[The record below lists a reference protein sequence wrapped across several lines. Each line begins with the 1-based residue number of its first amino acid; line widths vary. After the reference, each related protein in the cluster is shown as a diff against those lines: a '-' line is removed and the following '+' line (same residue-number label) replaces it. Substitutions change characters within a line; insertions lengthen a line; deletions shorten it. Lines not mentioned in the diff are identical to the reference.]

1 MDPKKPTKKKR
12 FSTMNFT
19 ISKNLDKLTDS
30 DKVSKKKSS
39 QTVNECQITNVD
51 SNSLKSTISS
61 LNLLTKKYD
70 YYEPPKFSNKQ
81 VGPLKSFSYNTF
93 QGLFKDYN
101 EDRVSVCSLVKKPSS
116 SKMKTWPKI
125 SYFAIFDGHG
135 GEECSEFLK
144 NNYLN
149 YLVENSNFPFDIK
162 LSMIE
167 TFQKIEE
174 DFFKLKCKDNI
185 EESDKSG
192 SCALVSIIFD
202 NKIYIA
208 NIGDSRAIMSIGGGT
223 KVRQLTIDHKP
234 DNIKEFERAIKNGS
248 KIYLDDNDDPDRDES
263 KIEFIKDKTELEKMK
278 EIKEASSEEKIFR
291 VFPSD
296 LAVMRTIGDI
306 KAKKKEFGGNPG
318 TVINTPEI
326 FIFDINSSD
335 DFIVMGCD
343 GIFDDLSNQE
353 IINAA
358 WVAFKYRANE
368 KNYDLHEL
376 SQEACDLVMKFAL
389 EKQTTDNLS
398 CIIIGLEGIEKF
410 LKMNQLKK
418 KVNNNMNN
426 FKKELNIL
434 HQLNKEIYPMENKY

>member
-1 MDPKKPTKKKR
+1 MEPKKPIKKKR
-12 FSTMNFT
+12 FSTMNPSN
-19 ISKNLDKLTDS
+19 ISKNLEKLGEAE
-30 DKVSKKKSS
+30 KGSKRKSS
-39 QTVNECQITNVD
+39 QGIGECPITNID
-51 SNSLKSTISS
+51 SNSSKSTIQS

-70 YYEPPKFSNKQ
+70 YYESPKCSSKQ

-116 SKMKTWPKI
+116 TKMKTWPKI
-125 SYFAIFDGHG
+125 SYFGIFDGHG

-144 NNYLN
+144 NNYMN
-149 YLVENSNFPFDIK
+149 YLVENANFPFDIK

-167 TFQKIEE
+167 SFQKIEE
-174 DFFKLKCKDNI
+174 DFFKLKCKDNLDD
-185 EESDKSG
+185 SDKSG
-192 SCALVSIIFD
+192 SCALVSVIFD
-202 NKIYIA
+202 NKVYIA

-223 KVRQLTIDHKP
+223 KVRQLTADQKP
-234 DNIKEFERAIKNGS
+234 DNAKEFERALKNGS

-263 KIEFIKDKTELEKMK
+263 KIEFIKDKAELEKMK
-278 EIKEASSEEKIFR
+278 EIKENSTEEKIFR

-306 KAKKKEFGGNPG
+306 KAKKKEFGGIPG
-318 TVINTPEI
+318 TIINIPEVY
-326 FIFDINSSD
+326 IFDINSSD

-353 IINAA
+353 IVNAA
-358 WVAFKYRANE
+358 WTVFKNRATE
-368 KNYDLHEL
+368 KNYDIHEL
-376 SQEACDLVMKFAL
+376 SLEACDLVIKSAL

-398 CIIIGLEGIEKF
+398 CIIIGLEGLEKF

-426 FKKELNIL
+426 FKKEFKHSKSI
-434 HQLNKEIYPMENKY
+434 K

>member
-1 MDPKKPTKKKR
+1 MEPKKPIKKKR
-12 FSTMNFT
+12 FSTMNPSN
-19 ISKNLDKLTDS
+19 ISKNLEKLGEAE
-30 DKVSKKKSS
+30 KGSKRKSS
-39 QTVNECQITNVD
+39 QGIGECPISNID
-51 SNSLKSTISS
+51 SNSLKSTIQS

-70 YYEPPKFSNKQ
+70 YYETPKCSSKQ

-116 SKMKTWPKI
+116 TKMKTWPKI
-125 SYFAIFDGHG
+125 SYFGIFDGHG

-144 NNYLN
+144 NNYMN
-149 YLVENSNFPFDIK
+149 YLVENANFPFDIK

-167 TFQKIEE
+167 SFQKIEE
-174 DFFKLKCKDNI
+174 DFFKLKCKDNLDD
-185 EESDKSG
+185 SDKSG
-192 SCALVSIIFD
+192 SCALVSVIFD
-202 NKIYIA
+202 NKVYIA

-223 KVRQLTIDHKP
+223 KVRQLTADQKP
-234 DNIKEFERAIKNGS
+234 DNIKEFERALKNGS

-263 KIEFIKDKTELEKMK
+263 KIEFIKDKAELEKMK
-278 EIKEASSEEKIFR
+278 EIKENSTEEKIFR
-291 VFPSD
+291 VYPSD

-306 KAKKKEFGGNPG
+306 KAKKKEFGGIPG
-318 TVINTPEI
+318 TIINIPEVY
-326 FIFDINSSD
+326 IFDINSSD

-353 IINAA
+353 IVNAA
-358 WVAFKYRANE
+358 WTVFKNRATE
-368 KNYDLHEL
+368 KNYDIHEL
-376 SQEACDLVMKFAL
+376 SLEACDLVIKSAL

-398 CIIIGLEGIEKF
+398 CIIIGLEGLEKF

-426 FKKELNIL
+426 FKKEIK
-434 HQLNKEIYPMENKY
+434 HSKSIK

>member
-1 MDPKKPTKKKR
+1 MEPKKQNPKKR
-12 FSTMNFT
+12 NSTKNYT
-19 ISKNLDKLTDS
+19 NISKNIDKVMDS
-30 DKVSKKKSS
+30 DKGSKRKSS
-39 QTVNECQITNVD
+39 QNVND
-51 SNSLKSTISS
+51 SRIKAFENNSLKSTNLT

-70 YYEPPKFSNKQ
+70 YYDLPKFSNKQ
-81 VGPLKSFSYNTF
+81 IGPLKSFSYNTF

-101 EDRVSVCSLVKKPSS
+101 EDRVSVCSLIKKPSN
-116 SKMKTWPKI
+116 SKLKTWPKI

-149 YLVENSNFPFDIK
+149 YLVENPNFPFDIK
-162 LSMIE
+162 LSLIE
-167 TFQKIEE
+167 TFQKVEE
-174 DFFKLKCKDNI
+174 DFFKLKCTDKLEN
-185 EESDKSG
+185 SDKSG
-192 SCALVSIIFD
+192 SCALVAIIFD

-208 NIGDSRAIMSIGGGT
+208 NIGDSRAIMSLSGGT
-223 KVRQLTIDHKP
+223 KVKQLTADHKP

-248 KIYLDDNDDPDRDES
+248 KIYLDDNDDPNRDES
-263 KIEFIKDKTELEKMK
+263 KLEFIKDKLELEKMK
-278 EIKEASSEEKIFR
+278 EIKLNSTEEKIFR

-306 KAKKKEFGGNPG
+306 KAKRKEFGGNPG
-318 TVINTPEI
+318 TIINIPEV
-326 FIFDINSSD
+326 FTFDINSSD

-358 WVAFKYRANE
+358 WLVFKNRANE
-368 KNYDLHEL
+368 KNYDIHEL
-376 SQEACDLVMKFAL
+376 SQEACDLVIKFAL

-398 CIIIGLEGIEKF
+398 CIIIGFEGVEKF

-418 KVNNNMNN
+418 RVNNNMNN
-426 FKKELNIL
+426 FKKELKHSKSI
-434 HQLNKEIYPMENKY
+434 K

>member
-1 MDPKKPTKKKR
+1 MEPKKPIKKKR
-12 FSTMNFT
+12 FSTMNPSN
-19 ISKNLDKLTDS
+19 IPKNLEKLGEAE
-30 DKVSKKKSS
+30 KGSKRKSS
-39 QTVNECQITNVD
+39 QGIGECPITNID
-51 SNSLKSTISS
+51 SNSLKSTIQS

-70 YYEPPKFSNKQ
+70 YYESPKCSSKQ

-116 SKMKTWPKI
+116 TKMKTWPKI
-125 SYFAIFDGHG
+125 SYFGIFDGHG

-144 NNYLN
+144 NNYMN
-149 YLVENSNFPFDIK
+149 YLVENANFPFDIK

-167 TFQKIEE
+167 SFQKIEE

-185 EESDKSG
+185 DDSDKSG
-192 SCALVSIIFD
+192 SCALVSVIFD
-202 NKIYIA
+202 NKVYIA

-223 KVRQLTIDHKP
+223 KVRQLTADQKP
-234 DNIKEFERAIKNGS
+234 DNIKEFERALKNGS

-263 KIEFIKDKTELEKMK
+263 KIEFIKDKAELEKMK
-278 EIKEASSEEKIFR
+278 EIKENSTEEKIFR
-291 VFPSD
+291 VYPSD

-306 KAKKKEFGGNPG
+306 KAKKKEFGGIPG
-318 TVINTPEI
+318 TIINIPEVY
-326 FIFDINSSD
+326 IFDINSSD

-343 GIFDDLSNQE
+343 GIFDDLSNEE
-353 IINAA
+353 IVNAA
-358 WVAFKYRANE
+358 WTVFKYRATE
-368 KNYDLHEL
+368 KNYDIHEL
-376 SQEACDLVMKFAL
+376 SLEACDLVIKSAL

-398 CIIIGLEGIEKF
+398 CIIIGLEGLEKF

-426 FKKELNIL
+426 FKKEIK
-434 HQLNKEIYPMENKY
+434 HSKSIK

>member
-1 MDPKKPTKKKR
+1 MEPKKPIKKKR
-12 FSTMNFT
+12 FSTMNPSN
-19 ISKNLDKLTDS
+19 ISKNLEKLGEAE
-30 DKVSKKKSS
+30 KGSKRKSS
-39 QTVNECQITNVD
+39 QGIGECPITNID
-51 SNSLKSTISS
+51 SNSLKSTIQS

-70 YYEPPKFSNKQ
+70 YYESPKCSSKQ

-116 SKMKTWPKI
+116 TKMKTWPKI
-125 SYFAIFDGHG
+125 SYFGIFDGHG

-144 NNYLN
+144 NNYMN
-149 YLVENSNFPFDIK
+149 YLVENANFPFDIK

-167 TFQKIEE
+167 SFQKIEE
-174 DFFKLKCKDNI
+174 DFFKLKCKDNLDD
-185 EESDKSG
+185 SDKSG
-192 SCALVSIIFD
+192 SCALVSVIFD
-202 NKIYIA
+202 NKVYIA

-223 KVRQLTIDHKP
+223 KVRQLTADQKP
-234 DNIKEFERAIKNGS
+234 DNVKEFERALKNGS

-263 KIEFIKDKTELEKMK
+263 KIEFIKDKAELEKMK
-278 EIKEASSEEKIFR
+278 EIKENSTGEKIFR

-306 KAKKKEFGGNPG
+306 RAKKKEFGGIPG
-318 TVINTPEI
+318 TIINIPEVY
-326 FIFDINSSD
+326 IFDINSSD

-353 IINAA
+353 IVNAA
-358 WVAFKYRANE
+358 WTVFKNRANE
-368 KNYDLHEL
+368 KNYDIHEL
-376 SQEACDLVMKFAL
+376 SLEACDLVIKSAL

-398 CIIIGLEGIEKF
+398 CIIIGLEGLEKF

-426 FKKELNIL
+426 FKKEIK
-434 HQLNKEIYPMENKY
+434 HSKSIK